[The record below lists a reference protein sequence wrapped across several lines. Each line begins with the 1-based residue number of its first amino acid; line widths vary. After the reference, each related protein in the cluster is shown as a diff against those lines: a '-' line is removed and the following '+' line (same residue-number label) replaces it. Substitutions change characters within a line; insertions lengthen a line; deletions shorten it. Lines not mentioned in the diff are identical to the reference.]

1 MNARPGNKPT
11 VPLQQSS
18 VSDENLTEKLSEVPP
33 IPGVYLM
40 KDAGGE
46 VIYVGKAKNLK
57 KRLAAY
63 FTRPGQ
69 LDMKTGVLVN
79 KISAFETILTGTEKE
94 ALILESSLIKRYKP
108 RYNIDLKDD
117 KRYPSL
123 RLDIT
128 SPYPNLVI
136 VRKIKKNGAHYFGPF
151 ASARAV
157 RETLKIIQKTFKLRK
172 CKTREFKNRSRPC
185 LNYQMGA
192 CLAPCCLKV
201 DQQIYN
207 KVVKEVILFLKG
219 RTPELIQ
226 KIKAEM
232 VSAAKVQDYER
243 AAILRDKMFFLEK
256 TLEKQVAVTTDFK
269 DRDILAFARS
279 PEFSL
284 ITLLSVRGGFLLG
297 TRHFRFN
304 ATMSTDGEM
313 IGAFIRQYYEK
324 LHVVPQEILVP
335 IDLEDTVLLEA
346 YLKHIKEKG
355 VRIMWPRR
363 GKKANLLKIAVQNA
377 QNELKNLIA
386 SAVAEED
393 LLTRLQK
400 RLKMGNIPKR
410 IECFDNSNISATAP
424 VSSMVV
430 FENGRAKKS
439 SYRRYKIKTV
449 SVQNDYAYLAEIL
462 GRRYGKGEESK
473 PYPDLLMVDGGKG
486 QLNIAVSVLKGLHL
500 DNKFKIIGIAK
511 RDEKKGEV
519 EDKIYM
525 PGRANPISFGR
536 EQDLRL
542 FFERIRDEA
551 HRFAISFH
559 RMRRTKTAMGS
570 ALDSVPGIGV
580 KRKKT
585 LLKYFGSIKKIRA
598 ATFDELTA
606 LPGMNRKAAKAVKS
620 KLTG

>member
-1 MNARPGNKPT
+1 MNAHPGNKPT
-11 VPLQQSS
+11 VPLQRSS
-18 VSDENLTEKLSEVPP
+18 VSDENLTEKLSGVPP
-33 IPGVYLM
+33 KPGVYLM

-46 VIYVGKAKNLK
+46 VIYVGKAKNLR

-79 KISAFETILTGTEKE
+79 KISTYETILTGTEKE

-128 SPYPNLVI
+128 IPYPNLVI

-207 KVVKEVILFLKG
+207 KVVKEVVLFLKG

-324 LHVVPQEILVP
+324 HHVVPQEILVP

-400 RLKMGNIPKR
+400 RLKMDSIPKR

-430 FENGRAKKS
+430 FENGKAKKS

-500 DNKFKIIGIAK
+500 DNKFEIIGIAK

-519 EDKIYM
+519 EDKIYR
-525 PGRANPISFGR
+525 PGRVNPISFGR

-542 FFERIRDEA
+542 FFEWIWDEA

-559 RMRRTKTAMGS
+559 RMRRTKTAMRS
-570 ALDSVPGIGV
+570 VLDSVPGIGV
-580 KRKKT
+580 KRKKA
-585 LLKYFGSIKKIRA
+585 LLKHFGSINKIRA
-598 ATFDELTA
+598 ATLDELTA
-606 LPGMNRKAAKAVKS
+606 LPGMNRKAAEAVKS

>member
-1 MNARPGNKPT
+1 MNAHPGNKPT
-11 VPLQQSS
+11 VPLQRSS
-18 VSDENLTEKLSEVPP
+18 VPDENLIEKLSGVPP
-33 IPGVYLM
+33 KPGVYLM

-69 LDMKTGVLVN
+69 LDTKTGVLVN
-79 KISAFETILTGTEKE
+79 KISTYETILTGTEKE

-136 VRKIKKNGAHYFGPF
+136 VRKIVKNGALYFGPF

-172 CKTREFKNRSRPC
+172 CKTRAFKNRSRPC

-201 DQQIYN
+201 DEQIYN
-207 KVVKEVILFLKG
+207 EVVKEVILFLKG

-243 AAILRDKMFFLEK
+243 AAILRDKIFFLEK

-279 PEFSL
+279 PELSL

-297 TRHFRFN
+297 TRHFSFKE
-304 ATMSTDGEM
+304 TMSTDGEM

-324 LHVVPQEILVP
+324 AHVVPQEILVP

-346 YLKHIKEKG
+346 YLKRVKAKSI
-355 VRIMWPRR
+355 RILWSRR
-363 GKKANLLKIAVQNA
+363 GVKANLLKIAVQNA

-400 RLKMGNIPKR
+400 RLKMGSIPKR

-430 FENGRAKKS
+430 FENGKAKKS

-449 SVQNDYAYLAEIL
+449 SVQNDYAYLAEII

-486 QLNIAVSVLKGLHL
+486 QLNIAVSVLRGLHL
-500 DNKFKIIGIAK
+500 ENEFEIIGIAK

-519 EDKIYM
+519 EDKIYK

-559 RMRRTKTAMGS
+559 RMRRTKTAMRS
-570 ALDSVPGIGV
+570 VLDSVPGIGV
-580 KRKKT
+580 KRKKA
-585 LLKYFGSIKKIRA
+585 LLKHFGSIKKIRA
-598 ATFDELTA
+598 ATLDELTA
-606 LPGMNRKAAKAVKS
+606 LPGMNRKAAEAVKS

>member
-1 MNARPGNKPT
+1 
-11 VPLQQSS
+11 L
-18 VSDENLTEKLSEVPP
+18 DDNLAEKLSGVPFK
-33 IPGVYLM
+33 PGVYLM

-63 FTRPGQ
+63 FNRPAQ

-79 KISAFETILTGTEKE
+79 KISAFETILTATEKE

-123 RLDIT
+123 CLDIT
-128 SPYPNLVI
+128 DPYPHLVI
-136 VRKIKKNGAHYFGPF
+136 VRKIVKNGGLYFGPF

-172 CKTREFKNRSRPC
+172 CKTRAFKNRSRPC

-201 DQQIYN
+201 DKQIYDEI
-207 KVVKEVILFLKG
+207 VREVILFLKG

-226 KIKAEM
+226 KIKTEM

-243 AAILRDKMFFLEK
+243 AALLRDKMFFLEK

-279 PEFSL
+279 PELAL

-297 TRHFRFN
+297 TRHFNFK

-324 LHVVPQEILVP
+324 ALTVPQEILVP
-335 IDLEDTVLLEA
+335 TDLEDNVVLEEH
-346 YLKHIKEKG
+346 LKQIKAKS
-355 VRIMWPRR
+355 VRILCPRR
-363 GKKANLLKIAVQNA
+363 GAKANILKIAVQNA
-377 QNELKNLIA
+377 QNEFKNLIA
-386 SAVAEED
+386 SVAAEED
-393 LLTRLQK
+393 LLNRIQK
-400 RLKMGNIPKR
+400 RLKMVSIPKR

-430 FENGRAKKS
+430 FENGKAKKS
-439 SYRRYKIKTV
+439 SYRRYKIKSV
-449 SVQNDYAYLAEIL
+449 SGPNDYAYLAEIL
-462 GRRYGKGEESK
+462 GRRYGQGEESK

-486 QLNIAVSVLKGLHL
+486 QLNIAVSVLKELGLE
-500 DNKFKIIGIAK
+500 NEFKIIGIAK
-511 RDEKKGEV
+511 KNEKKGEV

-525 PGRANPISFGR
+525 FGRANSIRFGK

-580 KRKKT
+580 KRKRA
-585 LLKYFGSIKKIRA
+585 LLKHFGSIKKIRA
-598 ATFDELTA
+598 ATIDELTA
-606 LPGMNRKAAKAVKS
+606 LPGMNRKAAEALKS
-620 KLTG
+620 NLTGEGQTRPVF